1 MPPTVCDAVGVEPA
15 DGWDGRSLLPAVAD
29 GSSPADDPVVSVT
42 VRGEEVTQQPIPRGL
57 ADGDL
62 LVGVRTAEW
71 TYIRNAETG
80 AEELYHRPSDPD
92 QQTDRTPT
100 TPGTDAAAAVEELRP
115 VAEAHAASLTG
126 TDADAD
132 GDADIDEDLET
143 RLSALGYR

>member
-1 MPPTVCDAVGVEPA
+1 MSASSP
-15 DGWDGRSLLPAVAD
+15 
-29 GSSPADDPVVSVT
+29 SSPAADPVVSVT

-62 LVGVRTAEW
+62 LVSARTAEW
-71 TYIRNAETG
+71 TYIGNAETG

-100 TPGTDAAAAVEELRP
+100 TPGTEAAAAAEELRP

-126 TDADAD
+126 ADAD